1 MSTKY
6 MSVAEA
12 AELLQVDRETVKNY
26 VRRGVFVVSK
36 RKNNMGGYQILRSS
50 VDAFLSEGY
59 DVAEQI
65 REIEQLRVEVT
76 KEKEN
81 LKEAKEKLAAQKEM
95 MRIKGVMYENM
106 LEFRGILVTLLDC
119 LGDGP
124 LSKRER
130 EICMDFLQGSHYDA
144 ICDKHEL
151 TRARILQ
158 IYHKALRRLKNS
170 ESYIINKRVNDDLRK
185 IIADQ
190 ESEINALRQT
200 VKLHDV
206 PLPTDSVLIPESLI
220 GLKNY
225 PLSVRA
231 RHILELIDVKNLY
244 ELAGLSSREL
254 ARCRNLGKKTLS
266 ELDMLMDRFNLEW
279 GNVESLMKARNPYG
293 DRLVDVKY
301 ATINA
306 IKTRLW

>member
-1 MSTKY
+1 

-65 REIEQLRVEVT
+65 REIEQLRVEVA
-76 KEKEN
+76 KEKET

-119 LGDGP
+119 LGEP

-130 EICMDFLQGSHYDA
+130 DICMDFLQGNHYDA

-151 TRARILQ
+151 TRTRILQ

-185 IIADQ
+185 IIADH
-190 ESEINALRQT
+190 EAEIDALRQA

-231 RHILELIDVKNLY
+231 RHILEIVEVKNLY
-244 ELAGLSSREL
+244 ELAGLSSRDL

-279 GNVESLMKARNPYG
+279 GNLESLKNVRNPFG

-301 ATINA
+301 AAINA
-306 IKTRLW
+306 IKTKLW

>member
-65 REIEQLRVEVT
+65 REIEQLRVEVA
-76 KEKEN
+76 KEKET

-119 LGDGP
+119 LGEP

-190 ESEINALRQT
+190 EAEINALRRT

-244 ELAGLSSREL
+244 ELTGLSSRDL

-293 DRLVDVKY
+293 DKLIDVKY